1 MRDAVRFTVSVP
13 SDLLDA
19 VDQKLMKSEASRS
32 ALVRRLLER
41 ALREAEEQEQIESYV
56 RGYRD
61 KPQTEKE
68 KDWLGSRINR
78 LAPDR
83 MREVDRAI
91 HFALGLAFPKTAG
104 CQIPYC
110 FLTLI

>member
-56 RGYRD
+56 R
-61 KPQTEKE
+61 
-68 KDWLGSRINR
+68 
-78 LAPDR
+78 
-83 MREVDRAI
+83 
-91 HFALGLAFPKTAG
+91 
-104 CQIPYC
+104 
-110 FLTLI
+110 